1 MDYARHFMKTFDLKE
16 AAAFLKM
23 NPEGLRRKVASGE
36 IPGAKPGKR
45 WCFREDDLAEYLRSL
60 YSIPAKTSWGAVINR
75 RTTAWHSAKE
85 VTSGGLESA
94 TTENEYNK
102 VLGLPIR

>member
-1 MDYARHFMKTFDLKE
+1 MRTLDLNE

-23 NPEGLRRKVASGE
+23 TPEGLRRKVANGE

-60 YSIPAKTSWGAVINR
+60 YSNAAKTSWGVVGIDR
-75 RTTAWHSAKE
+75 RTTWHSAKE
-85 VTSGGLESA
+85 ETSGGLESV
-94 TTENEYNK
+94 TMEKEYNK
-102 VLGLPIR
+102 ALGLQTK